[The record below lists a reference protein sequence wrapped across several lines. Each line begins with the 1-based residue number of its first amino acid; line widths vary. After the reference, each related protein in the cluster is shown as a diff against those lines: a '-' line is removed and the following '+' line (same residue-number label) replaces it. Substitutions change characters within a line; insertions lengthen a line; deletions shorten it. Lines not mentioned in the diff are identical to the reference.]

1 MPIPGVASYGAYIM
15 SMNES
20 LGNLFVDSLNAY
32 VAGEKKAS
40 NAFGKLIQF
49 ADELTASIEDAKK
62 ADVLKSATK
71 EGEQAYKTGMKVESM
86 PAAYRSAKSVITVAV
101 SMNISLKNAE
111 GKYKGKTEL
120 EKEIKEGKP
129 GKPEFEKFKGA
140 MNTATLI
147 FGKLDTLDDVRNAKE
162 LVRQLADLVIKT
174 EASMMAEVKLAA

>member
-1 MPIPGVASYGAYIM
+1 M
-15 SMNES
+15 STLAEITH
-20 LGNLFVDSLNAY
+20 LIVDSLNAY
-32 VAGEKKAS
+32 VQGEKKQG
-40 NAFGKLIQF
+40 NGYGKLISF
-49 ADELTASIEDAKK
+49 AFELTHSIEDTTKV
-62 ADVLKSATK
+62 DVLKSTLQTAEESYKATN
-71 EGEQAYKTGMKVESM
+71 KVERM
-86 PAAYRSAKSVITVAV
+86 PAAYRSAKSVIVTAV
-101 SMNISLKNAE
+101 SMSISLVDAE

-174 EASMMAEVKLAA
+174 EASMIAEVKLAA

>member
-1 MPIPGVASYGAYIM
+1 
-15 SMNES
+15 
-20 LGNLFVDSLNAY
+20 
-32 VAGEKKAS
+32 
-40 NAFGKLIQF
+40 
-49 ADELTASIEDAKK
+49 
-62 ADVLKSATK
+62 
-71 EGEQAYKTGMKVESM
+71 
-86 PAAYRSAKSVITVAV
+86 
-101 SMNISLKNAE
+101 MNISLKNAE